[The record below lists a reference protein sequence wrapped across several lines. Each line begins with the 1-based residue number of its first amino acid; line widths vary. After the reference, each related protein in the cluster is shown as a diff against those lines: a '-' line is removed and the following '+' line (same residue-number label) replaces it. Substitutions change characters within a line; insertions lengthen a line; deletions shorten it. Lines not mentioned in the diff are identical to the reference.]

1 MDLPGT
7 VQALRADLADLAG
20 LGDEQVA
27 AVAARLAGILEGS
40 LSLKLIELVTQ
51 IAAEVSSQ
59 LPSGRVEVRMSG
71 SDPEFVYVEEVPPP
85 PAGEEAE
92 LAARITLR
100 LSEKLKTKIDEVA
113 NREGISV
120 NSWLIRTL
128 SQAIAQDKRISHGR
142 RMTGYGRS

>member
-1 MDLPGT
+1 MDLSGT

-20 LGDEQVA
+20 LGDEQVV
-27 AVAARLAGILEGS
+27 AVAARLAGMLEGS
-40 LSLKLIELVTQ
+40 LSLKLIELASQ

-59 LPSGRVEVRMSG
+59 LPSGRVEVRLSG
-71 SDPEFVYVEEVPPP
+71 SDPEFVYVDEIPPP
-85 PAGEEAE
+85 PGGEEAE

-100 LSEKLKTKIDEVA
+100 LSEKLKARIDEAA